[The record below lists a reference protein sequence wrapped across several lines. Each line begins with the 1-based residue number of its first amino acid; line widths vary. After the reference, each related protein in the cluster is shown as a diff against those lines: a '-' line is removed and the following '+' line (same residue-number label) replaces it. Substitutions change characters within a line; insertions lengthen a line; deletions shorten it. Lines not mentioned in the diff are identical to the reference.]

1 MEKPILKVTG
11 IVKNFPGV
19 KALKGVDF
27 DVRAGEVHALC
38 GENGAGKSTLMHI
51 LSGVYQ
57 PDEGEIYL
65 EGKKVQFHNQKEA
78 NEQGIAI
85 VYQER
90 SLVEGLNVAEN
101 VFAARQPSNK
111 CSWIHWK
118 QLYRETEEILKS
130 LDIQVN
136 PRTMV
141 SSLSP
146 ALQQMVEIAK
156 ALSLKPKV
164 LILDEPTAAITEK
177 EVVALFRL
185 IEKLKR
191 EGMAII
197 YISHRLVE
205 IFQLAER
212 VTVFKDG
219 SLVETANVYDVDNN
233 WLVNRM
239 VGRDLELKRV
249 EREIPKDVV
258 LSVKGLCGG
267 SFQDVSFELNRGEI
281 IGFAGLAGA
290 GRTEVMRAI
299 FGADPILEG
308 EIYLNGSKMHPQ
320 NTKDSIER
328 GIGYLP
334 EDRKAQGLFLEMSIS
349 DNISSAHMNQTG
361 RGIFLDDKRLLTESE
376 KYKEQLRVAT
386 PSVRQKVVNLSGG
399 NQQKVVFARW
409 LMVNPR
415 IMIVDEPTRGVDVGA
430 KAEIYQILR
439 EMTKKGTS
447 IILVS
452 SDLPEVM
459 SISDRIYVMH
469 EGEIT
474 GELSGAEATEEA
486 IMRLASGIRGE

>member
-65 EGKKVQFHNQKEA
+65 EGKKVHFHNQKEA

-111 CSWIHWK
+111 FSWIHWK

-136 PRTMV
+136 PKTMV

-185 IEKLKR
+185 IEKLKK

-239 VGRDLELKRV
+239 VGRDLELKRL

-258 LSVKGLCGG
+258 LSAKGLCGG
-267 SFQDVSFELNRGEI
+267 SFRNVSFELNRGEI
-281 IGFAGLAGA
+281 VGFAGLAGA

-308 EIYLNGSKMHPQ
+308 EIYLNGSKMHPK

-349 DNISSAHMNQTG
+349 DNISSAHMNRCG
-361 RGIFLDDKRLLTESE
+361 RGLFLDEKKLLSESE

-474 GELSGAEATEEA
+474 GEISGTEATEEA
-486 IMRLASGIRGE
+486 IMRLASGIRDE